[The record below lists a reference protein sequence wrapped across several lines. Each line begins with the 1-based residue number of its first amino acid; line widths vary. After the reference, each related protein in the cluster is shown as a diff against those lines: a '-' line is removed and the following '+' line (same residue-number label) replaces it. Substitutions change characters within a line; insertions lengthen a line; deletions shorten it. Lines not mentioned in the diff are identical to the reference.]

1 MGRHTKEAYANSF
14 STLGQL
20 YLQMGRLRDG
30 VDLLRQ
36 GLTLPG
42 FSQREYELLVGI
54 LRRAEVLIFEFQT
67 PEYPYS
73 FDHCRSAAR

>member
-1 MGRHTKEAYANSF
+1 MIKRRFRKWITRDQKGSTTFDSSQGGLARAEVGRHTKEAYANSF

-36 GLTLPG
+36 GLTK
-42 FSQREYELLVGI
+42 E
-54 LRRAEVLIFEFQT
+54 
-67 PEYPYS
+67 
-73 FDHCRSAAR
+73 